1 MTSSDLWQR
10 LDDCIARELDASQ
23 RLLETLREEN
33 TALTTRDAAR
43 IDQAV
48 GAKSVALAE
57 LETLDRERER
67 LMRETGQAQNDQGMA
82 GQPGQSDPRRRTR
95 LVDNWMRLLE
105 LAGEC
110 QKQNAINGA
119 LIQSGLRH
127 TRQALSLL
135 KGQPPGETTPQYGP
149 AGQAPLPWARHSLG
163 KV

>member
-1 MTSSDLWQR
+1 MTTSDIWLR
-10 LDDCIARELDASQ
+10 LDDCIAREIDASQ

-33 TALTTRDAAR
+33 AALATRDATR
-43 IDQAV
+43 IDDAV
-48 GAKSVALAE
+48 CAKRMALAE
-57 LETLDRERER
+57 LESLDRERER
-67 LMRETGQAQNDQGMA
+67 LMRASGQVSDDGAMNGH
-82 GQPGQSDPRRRTR
+82 PGQSNAGRRTQ

-110 QKQNAINGA
+110 QKQNAVNGA

-135 KGQPPGETTPQYGP
+135 KGQSPGETPQYGP
-149 AGQAPLPWARHSLG
+149 AGQAEQDWARHTLG